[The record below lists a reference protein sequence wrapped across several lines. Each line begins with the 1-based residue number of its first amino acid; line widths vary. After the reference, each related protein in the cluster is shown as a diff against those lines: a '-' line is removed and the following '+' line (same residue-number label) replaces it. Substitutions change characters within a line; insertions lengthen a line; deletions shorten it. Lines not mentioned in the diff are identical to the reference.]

1 MYESIIDMFLTGI
14 TIILVII
21 ASTIIE
27 LALYGSRLIIWL
39 AVLEIVNPE
48 PDSSTVQICIRFL
61 FRFLA
66 VAARILL
73 YSLPIVC
80 IGVFMNCVYYYF
92 HNHCNPQRC
101 LTKTILQFI
110 S

>member
-1 MYESIIDMFLTGI
+1 MFESIIDMFLTAVTI
-14 TIILVII
+14 TLVII
-21 ASTIIE
+21 TSTIIE
-27 LALYGSRLIIWL
+27 LVLYGSWLIIWL
-39 AVLEIVNPE
+39 AVLEIVHSE
-48 PDSSTVQICIRFL
+48 LDISKVQICICFW

-66 VAARILL
+66 IAARILL

-92 HNHCNPQRC
+92 HNLCNLQRC
-101 LTKTILQFI
+101 LTKMILQFI

>member
-1 MYESIIDMFLTGI
+1 MHESIIDMFLTGI

-39 AVLEIVNPE
+39 AVLEI
-48 PDSSTVQICIRFL
+48 
-61 FRFLA
+61 
-66 VAARILL
+66 AAQCKFVFVFCFASLL
-73 YSLPIVC
+73 SLPE
-80 IGVFMNCVYYYF
+80 FF
-92 HNHCNPQRC
+92 S
-101 LTKTILQFI
+101 ILFLLFALEY